1 MSDKMDASVGL
12 DTTAFR
18 AGVTDL
24 KNQVKAIETSFRA
37 SAAVMGEWSK
47 STDGLGARTTSLEDK
62 LKLQKQAL
70 ATLNEEYKKATT
82 GENANEKAAQS
93 LANQMYSMEKQI
105 ESTERDLEK
114 YNAQLKLQQ
123 SGFEQFSQKMKSVS
137 EQAKAVGKGLS
148 DAGKT
153 MTAGLT
159 VPIAGIA
166 AAAIN
171 LGDEF
176 EAQMSRVKATSGATG
191 KDFDALTAQAKQLG
205 QDTAFSA
212 SEAAEGMEN
221 LASAGFETKE
231 IMAAMPGML
240 DLAASSGEDLAT
252 SSDIAASTLRGFGLA
267 ADQAG
272 HVADVLAK
280 NAADTN
286 AAVADT
292 GEAMK
297 YIAPVAQNAGW
308 SLEQVTAAIGEMAN
322 AGIKGEQA
330 GTTLRGALTSLMNP
344 SKKQADAMKAIGFS
358 AYDAQGK
365 MKPLSQIIGEL
376 GTKTKGLTNEQRDN
390 AIATI
395 MGTNSLSGMQVLLKD
410 GRGNLDT
417 LTASLKKSDGT
428 AKSMANTMQGN
439 TKGAIEQMKGSLET
453 AAITVQEKLAPSITR
468 AANAVQELANKFAQ
482 LSPAQQDMIIKGAA
496 IVAIVGPIVLL
507 MGKMIS
513 GVGAIAG
520 AISTLTGA
528 IAVVA
533 TGAEAATPAVAGLA
547 SAIKF
552 MTGPIGLAI
561 LAVTAA
567 VTVFTILWNK
577 CAGFR
582 NFWIGLWNGIKSAA
596 QAFGAWFSGPFVQSF
611 QSAGNG
617 IKSFFTGILA
627 FFTGIWNGIQTAAT
641 AAWNA
646 ISSAVMAIITPF
658 VAAIQG
664 PFDTLKSGL
673 SGILNGIKSIFT
685 GVWTVIKNVVL
696 GIVLVFI
703 DLITGDFNHL
713 HSDLSGILNNIK
725 NAFSTIWNGIKSV
738 VLGIVKV
745 LVGTVGTIFNGG
757 AAVLKTIGNGLKL
770 FFTGLWNGI
779 KSVAISIWNKM
790 ISGITSIFNGC
801 VSGIKSAGNGL
812 KSFLG
817 NLWNGIKSVAISTW
831 NGLKSGVISIF
842 NGCVSGVKSAGNGL
856 RSFLGSLWSGIKG
869 VASSAW
875 NGITGVIRNAWNG
888 MVNFLRNPSAIY
900 NAIKNAFSAAINW
913 IKQLPS
919 EAIQWGKD
927 IINGIVNGIKSAA
940 GAVGDAAKGVAQNI
954 RKFLHHTHPD
964 EGPLA
969 DDYTWMPDMMD
980 SFAQGINANK
990 YKVVTAMRSLATD
1003 MSITPT
1009 IKPAYAGG
1017 YAAPQIAVAPT
1028 IDNASLT
1035 VAVKYLAAKMDA
1047 VANKNANIALYTDD
1061 RIIAESA
1068 NRGNAQIGKRYHRA
1082 QG

>member
-176 EAQMSRVKATSGATG
+176 EAQMSRVKAISGATG

-221 LASAGFETKE
+221 LASAGFGTKE

-344 SKKQADAMKAIGFS
+344 SKEQADAMKAIGFS

-417 LTASLKKSDGT
+417 LTASLKKSDGA

-552 MTGPIGLAI
+552 MTGPIGLTI
-561 LAVTAA
+561 LAITAVVTA
-567 VTVFTILWNK
+567 FLLLWNK
-577 CAGFR
+577 CEGFR
-582 NFWIGLWNGIKSAA
+582 NFWIGLWNGIKTAA
-596 QAFGAWFSGPFVQSF
+596 QAVGAWFSGPFIQFF

-617 IKSFFTGILA
+617 IKSFFTGIPA
-627 FFTGIWNGIQTAAT
+627 FFTGIWSSIRAAT
-641 AAWNA
+641 TTAWNA
-646 ISSAVMAIITPF
+646 ISSAVMAIVTPF
-658 VAAIQG
+658 AAAIQG
-664 PFDTLKSGL
+664 PFETLKAGL
-673 SGILNGIKSIFT
+673 ANIMNGIKAVFS

-696 GIVLVFI
+696 GIVLLFI
-703 DLITGDFNHL
+703 DLITGDFNKL
-713 HSDLSGILNNIK
+713 HSDLTGILNNIK

-738 VLGIVKV
+738 VTGIAQA
-745 LVGTVGTIFNGG
+745 LVGTLGTIFRGG
-757 AAVLKTIGNGLKL
+757 VAVLQTIGNGLKT
-770 FFTGLWNGI
+770 FFTGLWTGI
-779 KSVAISIWNKM
+779 KNTAVNM
-790 ISGITSIFNGC
+790 FNGLLSFFSTLPSKF
-801 VSGIKSAGNGL
+801 SGFMQGVGN
-812 KSFLG
+812 
-817 NLWNGIKSVAISTW
+817 AIIH
-831 NGLKSGVISIF
+831 GF
-842 NGCVSGVKSAGNGL
+842 D
-856 RSFLGSLWSGIKG
+856 
-869 VASSAW
+869 
-875 NGITGVIRNAWNG
+875 
-888 MVNFLRNPSAIY
+888 SAIDF
-900 NAIKNAFSAAINW
+900 IKN
-913 IKQLPS
+913 LP
-919 EAIQWGKD
+919 AQMLQWGKD
-927 IINGIVNGIKSAA
+927 MIEGLIDGIESMVGKI
-940 GAVGDAAKGVAQNI
+940 GDAAKGVAQNI
-954 RKFLHHTHPD
+954 RSFLHFSVPD
-964 EGPLA
+964 EGPLT
-969 DDYTWMPDMMD
+969 DYESWMPDFMTGL
-980 SFAQGINANK
+980 AKGIETNK
-990 YKVVTAMRSLATD
+990 HKVVSAMRSLTAD
-1003 MSITPT
+1003 MSIAPAVR
-1009 IKPAYAGG
+1009 PAYAGG
-1017 YAAPQIAVAPT
+1017 YSGAQM
-1028 IDNASLT
+1028 IDNSVTKVPGGVDNVSLSA
-1035 VAVKYLAAKMDA
+1035 AVKYLASKMDVIA
-1047 VANKNANIALYTDD
+1047 QKDINIALYTDD
-1061 RIIAESA
+1061 RTIAESA
-1068 NRGNAQIGKRYHRA
+1068 NRGNRLIGKRYHRA
-1082 QG
+1082 MQD